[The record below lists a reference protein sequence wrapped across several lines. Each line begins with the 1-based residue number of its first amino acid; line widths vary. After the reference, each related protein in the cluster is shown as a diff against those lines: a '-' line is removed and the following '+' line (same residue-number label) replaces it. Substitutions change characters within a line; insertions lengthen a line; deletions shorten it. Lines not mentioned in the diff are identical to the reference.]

1 MLADFLSGFATM
13 PTQTGDLFAGRL
25 LVNRVPTLFG
35 LERGQWG
42 ESGRCGGS
50 RRSRRQRRAIRG
62 RVPHVALA
70 LLLLLP
76 LELHANV
83 QDLLQANALQLR
95 LLLLLLALAFRPP
108 VSVLEAQLART
119 ERARVREGDGRG
131 LTLLV
136 FVAPLVTR
144 LLQVAQLVRR
154 RLLNV
159 VERVVDLA
167 APDHNVFFTLVF
179 WPEMGNCY

>member
-1 MLADFLSGFATM
+1 M
-13 PTQTGDLFAGRL
+13 PTQTGDLLAGRL

-62 RVPHVALA
+62 RVLHVALLGAGRGVAPA

-83 QDLLQANALQLR
+83 QDLLQANALQLG
-95 LLLLLLALAFRPP
+95 LLLLLLALALRPP

-119 ERARVREGDGRG
+119 ERARVRQGDGRV

-136 FVAPLVTR
+136 AKAGLVSVAP
-144 LLQVAQLVRR
+144 LVRR